1 MSRRHSNPLNQ
12 SLTIKIMIALVLGT
26 ITGLLIK
33 NLPINPMIQNF
44 IIDNILQIGG
54 GLFIDLM
61 KMLVIPVVFVSL
73 VYGCSSLGNVSKL
86 GSIGFKTFILY
97 IITTILA
104 LTFALTIA
112 AVLQVGKGIHI
123 AVPGQFN
130 PGAAPPI
137 RDVIRDLV
145 PNNPIKSMAS
155 GNMLQIIVFS
165 LFLGSAILISGT
177 YGKKVREIFFNFNE
191 VLMRLVTLVMK
202 FSPYGIFCLLALVFA
217 KQGFDVLRELLQYF
231 LIVLL
236 VLAVQLSVTYQFLL
250 KFIAHL
256 NPITFFRKMSS
267 AMLFA
272 FSVSSSN
279 ASIPIVLETL
289 EDKLGVDN
297 SVASF
302 IVPLGAT
309 INMDGTAIMQ
319 GVATVFIAN
328 AYHIDI
334 GLSGYITVVLMA
346 TLASIGTAGVPSVG
360 LITLGMVLQQVGLPL
375 EGIALIIGVDRL
387 LDMAR
392 TAVNVTGDAVVACVV
407 AKNENLLDKAIYQSN
422 PNDALG

>member
-1 MSRRHSNPLNQ
+1 MSRHSNPL
-12 SLTIKIMIALVLGT
+12 SHTLTIQISIALILGT
-26 ITGLLIK
+26 IAGLLIK
-33 NLPINPMIQNF
+33 NLPIDPVIQSF
-44 IIDNILQIGG
+44 IIENILQIGG
-54 GLFIDLM
+54 SLFIDLM

-73 VYGCSSLGNVSKL
+73 VYGCSSLGNVGKL
-86 GSIGFKTFILY
+86 GSIGLKTFVLY
-97 IITTILA
+97 IFTTILA
-104 LTFALTIA
+104 LVFALSIA
-112 AVLQVGKGIHI
+112 SLLNIGTGIHI
-123 AVPGQFN
+123 EVPHQFN

-145 PNNPIKSMAS
+145 PSNPLKAMAA
-155 GNMLQIIVFS
+155 GNMLQVIVFS

-177 YGKKVREIFFNFNE
+177 YGKKVRDIFFNFNE
-191 VLMRLVTLVMK
+191 VLMRLVTIVMK
-202 FSPYGIFCLLALVFA
+202 FSPYGIFCLLASVFA
-217 KQGFDVLRELLQYF
+217 KQGFDVLKELLQYF

-236 VLAVQLSVTYQFLL
+236 VLVVQLSLTYPFLL
-250 KFIAHL
+250 KFIARL
-256 NPITFFRKMSS
+256 NPITFFRKMFS

-407 AKNENLLDKAIYQSN
+407 AKNEKLLDQQIYNSKN
-422 PNDALG
+422 L

>member
-1 MSRRHSNPLNQ
+1 MSHQPNPLSH
-12 SLTIKIMIALVLGT
+12 SLTIKILIALILGSM
-26 ITGLLIK
+26 TGLLIK
-33 NLPINPMIQNF
+33 HLPIDPTIKNF
-44 IIDNILQIGG
+44 LIDNVLQIGG

-73 VYGCSSLGNVSKL
+73 VYGCSSLGNINKL
-86 GSIGFKTFILY
+86 GSIGFKTLFLY
-97 IITTILA
+97 IITTVLA
-104 LTFALTIA
+104 LIFALSIA
-112 AVLQVGKGIHI
+112 SLFQLGKGIHI
-123 AVPGQFN
+123 AVPNQFN
-130 PGAAPPI
+130 PGAAPPL

-145 PNNPIKSMAS
+145 PNNPVKAMAS
-155 GNMLQIIVFS
+155 GSMLQVIIFS
-165 LFLGSAILISGT
+165 LFLGSAILLSGN
-177 YGKKVREIFFNFNE
+177 YGKKVREIFYNFNE
-191 VLMRLVTLVMK
+191 VLMRLVTIVMK

-217 KQGFDVLRELLQYF
+217 KQGLDVLKQLLQYF
-231 LIVLL
+231 VIVLL

-250 KFIAHL
+250 KFLAHL
-256 NPITFFRKMSS
+256 NPRIFFRKMSS

-279 ASIPIVLETL
+279 ASIPVVLEAL

-297 SVASF
+297 SIASF

-334 GLSGYITVVLMA
+334 GLSGYLTVVLMA

-392 TAVNVTGDAVVACVV
+392 TMVNVTGDAVVACVV
-407 AKNENLLDKAIYQSN
+407 AKSEHLLDEKMYHSV
-422 PNDALG
+422 PTLR